1 MISTDRL
8 ILRRPRL
15 EDFEPYRQMWLDP
28 EILRHIAPGP
38 FSDEQMWTRFLR
50 QEGGWQFFGF
60 GYFVIE
66 EKSSGRFVGQMGFQE
81 LRREISPPLT
91 GTLETGWTIAP
102 AAQGRGYASE
112 AALAAF
118 GWARNIT
125 PGVASPLSSV
135 RPTWRPSG
143 SSRNWE
149 CSCSRRRSITA
160 SPSRCSTIFSK
171 ALSDRCS
178 GSLYDS
184 CVNGGRSSS
193 PGF

>member
-66 EKSSGRFVGQMGFQE
+66 EKSSGHFVGQMGFQE

-118 GWARNIT
+118 GWAREHHAGRRVTAIVSPAN
-125 PGVASPLSSV
+125 VASIRIVEKLGMQLFAQTEYHGKPVTLFDH
-135 RPTWRPSG
+135 
-143 SSRNWE
+143 
-149 CSCSRRRSITA
+149 I
-160 SPSRCSTIFSK
+160 
-171 ALSDRCS
+171 L
-178 GSLYDS
+178 
-184 CVNGGRSSS
+184 
-193 PGF
+193 

>member
-15 EDFEPYRQMWLDP
+15 EDFEPYQQMWLDP
-28 EILRHIAPGP
+28 EILRHVAPGP
-38 FSDEQMWTRFLR
+38 FSGEQMWTRFLR

-81 LRREISPPLT
+81 LRREISPSLT
-91 GTLETGWTIAP
+91 GP
-102 AAQGRGYASE
+102 AGRSRPQRRG
-112 AALAAF
+112 AAMP
-118 GWARNIT
+118 ARRRRRHSIGGGNIT
-125 PGVASPLSSV
+125 PGVVSPLSSV
-135 RPTWRPSG
+135 RPMWRPSG
-143 SSRNWE
+143 SSRSWE
-149 CSCSRRRSITA
+149 CRCSRRRSITA

-171 ALSDRCS
+171 AVSARCS
-178 GSLYDS
+178 GSFYAS
-184 CVNGGRSSS
+184 CVNDGRFSS